1 MKTVEDKKTKKTT
14 VKTVKKVA
22 VKPAKVEKVVAPVV
36 ETEVKETKAARKARG
51 KAVAP
56 KEITPADKQNIIN
69 KFALKDGDTGSPEVQ
84 VAILTQKINNLVA
97 HLEGNPKDNHSRRG
111 LLKVVAKRR
120 RILNYLKDKAEARYL
135 ELIKKLELKK

>member
-1 MKTVEDKKTKKTT
+1 MKTAKDKKTKKA
-14 VKTVKKVA
+14 TVKKVA
-22 VKPAKVEKVVAPVV
+22 TKPVV
-36 ETEVKETKAARKARG
+36 EKKVVEKEIKANVEVKETKAAKKLKA
-51 KAVAP
+51 KAATP

-69 KFALKDGDTGSPEVQ
+69 QFALKDGDTGSPEVQ

-120 RILNYLKDKAEARYL
+120 RILNYLKDKAEARYQ

>member
-1 MKTVEDKKTKKTT
+1 MKTAKDKKTKKATI
-14 VKTVKKVA
+14 KKVA
-22 VKPAKVEKVVAPVV
+22 TKPVV
-36 ETEVKETKAARKARG
+36 EKKVVEKEIKASVEVKETKAVKKLKA
-51 KAVAP
+51 KAATP

-69 KFALKDGDTGSPEVQ
+69 QFALKDGDTGSPEVQ

-120 RILNYLKDKAEARYL
+120 RILNYLKDKAEARYQ

>member
-1 MKTVEDKKTKKTT
+1 MKTVKDKKTKKTA
-14 VKTVKKVA
+14 VKKV
-22 VKPAKVEKVVAPVV
+22 VAKAEKAKKVIAPVV
-36 ETEVKETKAARKARG
+36 ETEVKETKKARKARG
-51 KAVAP
+51 KAIAP

-69 KFALKDGDTGSPEVQ
+69 QFALKDGDTGSPEVQ